1 MSKTNE
7 LEEIQKT
14 LQQIFLNNLTFFKQN
29 NKDLYEKLVTF
40 EKLNIENYSIEFIDN
55 RFELTD
61 IKNKITFYNKDPFV
75 DAVNR
80 VNNFEF
86 SNAFSLIKLEPYEK
100 RNHYENEINAYL
112 YLNEFINNFTNT
124 SVEINKF
131 VFIGTL
137 LGVHINDFHNKIN
150 AKSYLIIEPN
160 LEIFRLSMFMTDYT
174 SLAKS
179 SKLFFAIAENEF
191 NFQKIVDDFLEYQK
205 EYNNL
210 IHYELSNEINQS
222 IINKLSLQFTQSS
235 QMRYPFS
242 EYLISL
248 KRGYKYFSESENK
261 IINLS
266 KNYNFF
272 DNKKVLFLG
281 AGVSLAR
288 NIEWLYTNQNK
299 FVIVASSAV
308 LKHLQILDIIPDIII
323 LIDGQKDCM
332 LEQFDVKKSMYENS
346 TILCSIK
353 IDEDL
358 YEIIKG
364 SNVFF
369 MQNSLELFKDFGF
382 LSGVTVGDIGTDIL
396 LKLGAK
402 ELYLLGVDAS
412 IDSKTGKTHLG
423 THRSSRKINLNETS
437 NNEIDFQKNIIYV
450 KGNLQEKV
458 PTFIE
463 YTEMIEHLSHK
474 LQLLDK
480 NYKIYNLSNGA
491 YFKNTTPLEIK
502 NLYLEN
508 SEDINKP
515 ILKDFLQSSLRQIN
529 KQNFNNLDIKEIQ
542 KEQKILK
549 RLSLINNE
557 KDFLKNFNTL
567 QKNFP
572 SSIIIN
578 ILDKYFN
585 LILPY
590 YTFLKDKQ
598 LANKILATQLNKI
611 LNEFNCI
618 YDRISNKI

>member
-7 LEEIQKT
+7 LEEIQQT

-29 NKDLYEKLVTF
+29 NKNLYEKLVDF

-55 RFELTD
+55 RFELIN
-61 IKNKITFYNKDPFV
+61 IKNKTAFYNKDPFI
-75 DAVNR
+75 DAKNR
-80 VNNFEF
+80 INTFEF

-112 YLNEFINNFTNT
+112 YINDFINNFTNT
-124 SVEINKF
+124 STEINKF

-137 LGVHINDFHNKIN
+137 LGVHINDFHNSIN

-160 LEIFRLSMFMTDYT
+160 IEIFRLSMFMTDYT
-174 SLAKS
+174 TLAKS
-179 SKLFFAIAENEF
+179 SKLFFAIAEDEF
-191 NFQKIVDDFLEYQK
+191 NFQKIVNDFLEYQE

-210 IHYELSNEINQS
+210 IHYELSNETNRA
-222 IINKLSLQFTQSS
+222 IIDKLSLQFTQSS

-248 KRGYKYFSESENK
+248 KRGFKYFLESKNK
-261 IINLS
+261 VINLS
-266 KNYNFF
+266 KNYNFLEK
-272 DNKKVLFLG
+272 KKVLFLG

-308 LKHLQILDIIPDIII
+308 LKHLQILDIVPDIII

-332 LEQFDVKKSMYENS
+332 LDQFNIKKSMYENS

-358 YEIIKG
+358 YEIIKD

-369 MQNSLELFKDFGF
+369 MQNSLELFRNFGF

-396 LKLGAK
+396 LRLGAK

-412 IDSKTGKTHLG
+412 IDSKTGKTHIG
-423 THRSSRKINLNETS
+423 THRSSRKINLNNNS
-437 NNEIDFQKNIIYV
+437 NSINFQKNIIYV

-458 PTFIE
+458 PTIME

-480 NYKIYNLSNGA
+480 SYKIYNLSDGA
-491 YFKNTTPLEIK
+491 YFKNTTPLKIE
-502 NLYLEN
+502 NLPLEN
-508 SEDINKP
+508 SADIDK
-515 ILKDFLQSSLRQIN
+515 IMLKDFLLSSLKQIN
-529 KQNFNNLDIKEIQ
+529 KQHLNNLDLKEIQ
-542 KEQKILK
+542 KERKILK
-549 RLSLINNE
+549 KLSTFNNIEDFFTNFKNLE
-557 KDFLKNFNTL
+557 KTI
-567 QKNFP
+567 
-572 SSIIIN
+572 SYSIIIN
-578 ILDKYFN
+578 ILDTYFK

-590 YTFLKDKQ
+590 YTFLKNKQ
-598 LANKILATQLNKI
+598 DADEILSSQLNKI
-611 LNEFNCI
+611 LNDFNSI
-618 YDRISNKI
+618 YDKISNKI

>member
-7 LEEIQKT
+7 LEEIQQT

-29 NKDLYEKLVTF
+29 NKNLYEKLVDF

-55 RFELTD
+55 RFELIN
-61 IKNKITFYNKDPFV
+61 IKNKTAFYNKDPFI
-75 DAVNR
+75 DAKNR
-80 VNNFEF
+80 INTFEF

-112 YLNEFINNFTNT
+112 YINDFINNFANT
-124 SVEINKF
+124 STEINKF

-137 LGVHINDFHNKIN
+137 LGVHINDFHNSIN

-160 LEIFRLSMFMTDYT
+160 IEIFRLSMFMTDYT
-174 SLAKS
+174 TLAKS
-179 SKLFFAIAENEF
+179 AKLFFAIAENEF
-191 NFQKIVDDFLEYQK
+191 NFQKIVNDFLEYQE

-210 IHYELSNEINQS
+210 IHYELSDETNKI

-248 KRGYKYFSESENK
+248 KRGFKYFLESKNK

-266 KNYNFF
+266 KNYDFLEK
-272 DNKKVLFLG
+272 KKVLFLG

-308 LKHLQILDIIPDIII
+308 LKHLQILDIVPDIII

-332 LEQFDVKKSMYENS
+332 LDQFNIKKSMYENS

-358 YEIIKG
+358 YELIKD

-369 MQNSLELFKDFGF
+369 MQNSLELFRDFGF

-396 LKLGAK
+396 LRLGAK

-412 IDSKTGKTHLG
+412 IDSKTGKTHIG
-423 THRSSRKINLNETS
+423 THRSSRKINLNNNS
-437 NNEIDFQKNIIYV
+437 NSINFQNNIIYV
-450 KGNLQEKV
+450 KGNLQKTV
-458 PTFIE
+458 PTFME
-463 YTEMIEHLSHK
+463 YTEMIEHLSYK
-474 LQLLDK
+474 LQFLDK
-480 NYKIYNLSNGA
+480 SYNIYNLSDGA
-491 YFKNTTPLEIK
+491 YFRNTTPLKIE
-502 NLYLEN
+502 NLPLEN
-508 SEDINKP
+508 SENIDKSM
-515 ILKDFLQSSLRQIN
+515 LKDFLLSSLKQIN
-529 KQNFNNLDIKEIQ
+529 KQHLNNLDVKEIQ
-542 KEQKILK
+542 KERKILK
-549 RLSLINNE
+549 KLSSFNKIE
-557 KDFLKNFNTL
+557 DFLKNF
-567 QKNFP
+567 KNLEKTI
-572 SSIIIN
+572 SYSIIIN
-578 ILDKYFN
+578 ILDNYFK

-590 YTFLKDKQ
+590 YTFLKNKQ
-598 LANKILATQLNKI
+598 NANEILTSQLNKI
-611 LNEFNCI
+611 LNDFNSI
-618 YDRISNKI
+618 YDKISNKI

>member
-7 LEEIQKT
+7 LEEIQQT
-14 LQQIFLNNLTFFKQN
+14 LQQIFVNNLTFFKQN
-29 NKDLYEKLVTF
+29 NKNLYEKLVTF

-55 RFELTD
+55 RFELID
-61 IKNKITFYNKDPFV
+61 IKNKTSFYNKDPFV
-75 DAVNR
+75 DAENR

-112 YLNEFINNFTNT
+112 YINDFINNFANT
-124 SVEINKF
+124 STEINKF
-131 VFIGTL
+131 IFIGTL

-160 LEIFRLSMFMTDYT
+160 IEIFRLSMFMTDYT
-174 SLAKS
+174 TLAKS
-179 SKLFFAIAENEF
+179 SKLFFAISENES
-191 NFQKIVDDFLEYQK
+191 NFQEIVNDFLEYHE

-210 IHYELSNEINQS
+210 IHYELSNEINRV
-222 IINKLSLQFTQSS
+222 IIDKLSLQFTQSS

-242 EYLISL
+242 EYILSL
-248 KRGYKYFSESENK
+248 KRGFKYFIESENK

-266 KNYNFF
+266 KNYDFLE
-272 DNKKVLFLG
+272 NKKVLFLG

-299 FVIVASSAV
+299 FIIVASSAV
-308 LKHLQILDIIPDIII
+308 LKHLQILDIVPDIIL

-332 LEQFDVKKSMYENS
+332 LDQFDIKKSMYENS
-346 TILCSIK
+346 AILCSIK

-358 YEIIKG
+358 YELIKG
-364 SNVFF
+364 ENVFF

-382 LSGVTVGDIGTDIL
+382 LTGITVGDIGTDIL
-396 LKLGAK
+396 LRLGAK

-412 IDSKTGKTHLG
+412 LDSKTGKTHIG
-423 THRSSRKINLNETS
+423 THRSSRKINLNSSS
-437 NNEIDFQKNIIYV
+437 NSINFQNNIIYV
-450 KGNLQEKV
+450 KGNLQETV
-458 PTFIE
+458 PTFME

-480 NYKIYNLSNGA
+480 SYKIYNLSDGA

-502 NLYLEN
+502 NLLLGN
-508 SEDINKP
+508 SENIDKSM
-515 ILKDFLQSSLRQIN
+515 LKDFLLNSLKKIN
-529 KQNFNNLDIKEIQ
+529 KQHLNSLDIKEIQ
-542 KEQKILK
+542 KERKILK
-549 RLSLINNE
+549 KLSSFKNE
-557 KDFLKNFNTL
+557 KDFIKDFKTL

-578 ILDKYFN
+578 ILDKYFK

-590 YTFLKDKQ
+590 YTFLKDKPD
-598 LANKILATQLNKI
+598 ANQILRTQVNKI
-611 LNEFNCI
+611 LNDFNGI

>member
-7 LEEIQKT
+7 LEEIQQT

-29 NKDLYEKLVTF
+29 NKNLYEKLVAF

-55 RFELTD
+55 RFELID
-61 IKNKITFYNKDPFV
+61 IKNKTAFYNKDPFV

-80 VNNFEF
+80 INNFEF
-86 SNAFSLIKLEPYEK
+86 SNAFSLIKLKPYEK
-100 RNHYENEINAYL
+100 INHYENEINAYL
-112 YLNEFINNFTNT
+112 YINDFINNFTNT
-124 SVEINKF
+124 STEINKF

-137 LGVHINDFHNKIN
+137 LGVHINDFHNSIN

-160 LEIFRLSMFMTDYT
+160 IEIFRLSMFMTDYT

-191 NFQKIVDDFLEYQK
+191 NFQKIVNDFLEYQE

-210 IHYELSNEINQS
+210 IHYELSDEINRA
-222 IINKLSLQFTQSS
+222 IIDKLSLQFTQSS

-242 EYLISL
+242 EYFISL
-248 KRGYKYFSESENK
+248 KRGFKYFLESKNK

-266 KNYNFF
+266 KNYDFLE
-272 DNKKVLFLG
+272 NKKVLFLG

-308 LKHLQILDIIPDIII
+308 LKHLQILDIVPDIII

-332 LEQFDVKKSMYENS
+332 LDQFNIKKSMYENS

-358 YEIIKG
+358 YEIIKD

-369 MQNSLELFKDFGF
+369 MQNSLELFRNFGF
-382 LSGVTVGDIGTDIL
+382 LSGVTVGDIGTDL
-396 LKLGAK
+396 LLRLGAK

-412 IDSKTGKTHLG
+412 LDSKTGKTHIG
-423 THRSSRKINLNETS
+423 THRSSRKINLNNSS
-437 NNEIDFQKNIIYV
+437 NNSINFQNNIIYV

-458 PTFIE
+458 PTFME

-480 NYKIYNLSNGA
+480 SYKIYNLSDGA
-491 YFKNTTPLEIK
+491 YFKNTTPLEIE
-502 NLYLEN
+502 NLLLEN
-508 SEDINKP
+508 SEDIDK
-515 ILKDFLQSSLRQIN
+515 ITLKDFLLSSLKQIN
-529 KQNFNNLDIKEIQ
+529 KQQINSLDIKEIQ
-542 KEQKILK
+542 KERKILK
-549 RLSLINNE
+549 KLSSFNNIEDFFTNFKNLE
-557 KDFLKNFNTL
+557 KTI
-567 QKNFP
+567 
-572 SSIIIN
+572 SYSIVIN
-578 ILDKYFN
+578 ILDTYFK

-590 YTFLKDKQ
+590 YTFLKNKQ
-598 LANKILATQLNKI
+598 DANEILSSQLNKI
-611 LNEFNCI
+611 LNDFNSI
-618 YDRISNKI
+618 YDKISNKI

>member
-7 LEEIQKT
+7 LEEIQQT
-14 LQQIFLNNLTFFKQN
+14 LQQIFLNNLTFFKQH
-29 NKDLYEKLVTF
+29 NKDLYEKLLTF

-55 RFELTD
+55 RFELID
-61 IKNKITFYNKDPFV
+61 IKNKTAFYNKDPFI
-75 DAVNR
+75 DAINR
-80 VNNFEF
+80 VNDFEF

-112 YLNEFINNFTNT
+112 YINDFIKNFTET
-124 SVEINKF
+124 STEINKF
-131 VFIGTL
+131 IFIGTL
-137 LGVHINDFHNKIN
+137 LGVHINDLHNKIN

-174 SLAKS
+174 TLAKS
-179 SKLFFAIAENEF
+179 SKLFFVIAEDEF
-191 NFQKIVDDFLEYQK
+191 NFQKTVDDFLEYQE

-210 IHYELSNEINQS
+210 IHYELSDETNRA
-222 IINKLSLQFTQSS
+222 IIDKLSLQFTQSS

-242 EYLISL
+242 EYLLSL
-248 KRGYKYFSESENK
+248 KRGYNYFFESKNK

-266 KNYNFF
+266 KNYDFLE
-272 DNKKVLFLG
+272 NKKVLFLG

-332 LEQFDVKKSMYENS
+332 LDQFNVKKSMYENS

-358 YEIIKG
+358 YEIIKN

-369 MQNSLELFKDFGF
+369 MQNSLELFRDFGF

-396 LKLGAK
+396 LRLGAK

-412 IDSKTGKTHLG
+412 IDSKTGKTHIG
-423 THRSSRKINLNETS
+423 THRSSRKINLNNNS
-437 NNEIDFQKNIIYV
+437 NSINFQNNIIYV
-450 KGNLQEKV
+450 KGNLQKTV
-458 PTFIE
+458 PTFME

-474 LQLLDK
+474 LELLDK
-480 NYKIYNLSNGA
+480 RFKIYNLSDGA
-491 YFKNTTPLEIK
+491 YFKNTTPLEIA
-502 NLYLEN
+502 NLLLEN
-508 SEDINKP
+508 SENIDKSM
-515 ILKDFLQSSLRQIN
+515 LKDFLFSSLKQIS
-529 KQNFNNLDIKEIQ
+529 KQHLNNLDAKEIQ
-542 KEQKILK
+542 KERKILK
-549 RLSLINNE
+549 KLSSFNKIE
-557 KDFLKNFNTL
+557 DFLKNF
-567 QKNFP
+567 KNIEKTI
-572 SSIIIN
+572 SYSIVIN
-578 ILDKYFN
+578 ILDNYFK

-590 YTFLKDKQ
+590 YTFLKNKQ
-598 LANKILATQLNKI
+598 DANEILTSQLNKI
-611 LNEFNCI
+611 LNDFNSI
-618 YDRISNKI
+618 YDKINNKI

>member
-7 LEEIQKT
+7 LEEIQQT

-29 NKDLYEKLVTF
+29 NKDLYEKLVAF

-55 RFELTD
+55 RFELLD
-61 IKNKITFYNKDPFV
+61 IKNKTTFYNIDPFV
-75 DAVNR
+75 DAINR

-112 YLNEFINNFTNT
+112 YINDFINKFTET
-124 SVEINKF
+124 STEINKF

-137 LGVHINDFHNKIN
+137 LGVHINDFHNSIN

-160 LEIFRLSMFMTDYT
+160 IEIFRLSMFMTDYT
-174 SLAKS
+174 TLAKS

-191 NFQKIVDDFLEYQK
+191 NFQKTVDDFLEYQE

-210 IHYELSNEINQS
+210 IHYELSDETNRA
-222 IINKLSLQFTQSS
+222 IIDKLSLQFTQSS

-248 KRGYKYFSESENK
+248 KRGFKYFIESKNK

-266 KNYNFF
+266 KNYDFLE
-272 DNKKVLFLG
+272 NKKVLFLG
-281 AGVSLAR
+281 AGVSLAK

-332 LEQFDVKKSMYENS
+332 LDQFNVKKSMYENS

-358 YEIIKG
+358 YEIIKD

-382 LSGVTVGDIGTDIL
+382 LSGITVGDIGTDIL
-396 LKLGAK
+396 LRLGAK

-412 IDSKTGKTHLG
+412 LDPKTGKTHLG
-423 THRSSRKINLNETS
+423 THRSSRKINLNNTS
-437 NNEIDFQKNIIYV
+437 TNNVNFQNNIIYV

-480 NYKIYNLSNGA
+480 SYKIYNLSDGA
-491 YFKNTTPLEIK
+491 YFKNTTPLEIR
-502 NLYLEN
+502 NLHLEN
-508 SEDINKP
+508 NKDINKL
-515 ILKDFLQSSLRQIN
+515 ILKDFLVNSLKQIN
-529 KQNFNNLDIKEIQ
+529 KQRLNNLDIKEIQ

-549 RLSLINNE
+549 KLSSFRDE
-557 KDFLKNFNTL
+557 KDFIKNFNIL

-572 SSIIIN
+572 FSIIIN
-578 ILDKYFN
+578 ILDKYFK

-590 YTFLKDKQ
+590 YTFLKNKQ
-598 LANKILATQLNKI
+598 DANQILTTQLNKI
-611 LNEFNCI
+611 LNDFNSI
-618 YDRISNKI
+618 YDKINNKI

>member
-7 LEEIQKT
+7 LEEIQQT
-14 LQQIFLNNLTFFKQN
+14 LQQIFLNNLNFLKQN
-29 NKDLYEKLVTF
+29 NKNLYEKLVDF

-55 RFELTD
+55 RFELLD
-61 IKNKITFYNKDPFV
+61 IKNKSAFYNKDPFI
-75 DAVNR
+75 DAKNR
-80 VNNFEF
+80 INTFEF

-112 YLNEFINNFTNT
+112 YINDFINNFANT
-124 SVEINKF
+124 STEINKF

-137 LGVHINDFHNKIN
+137 LGVHINDFHNSIN

-160 LEIFRLSMFMTDYT
+160 IEIFRLSMFMTDYT
-174 SLAKS
+174 TLAKS

-191 NFQKIVDDFLEYQK
+191 NFQKIVNDFLEYK
-205 EYNNL
+205 EEFNNL
-210 IHYELSNEINQS
+210 IHYELGDESNRA
-222 IINKLSLQFTQSS
+222 IIDRLSLQFTQSS

-248 KRGYKYFSESENK
+248 KRGFKYFLESKNK

-266 KNYNFF
+266 KNYDFLEK
-272 DNKKVLFLG
+272 KKVLFLG

-308 LKHLQILDIIPDIII
+308 LKHLQILDIVPDIII
-323 LIDGQKDCM
+323 LIDGQKNCM
-332 LEQFDVKKSMYENS
+332 LDQFNIKKSMYENS

-358 YEIIKG
+358 YEIIKD

-369 MQNSLELFKDFGF
+369 MQNSLELFRDFGF

-396 LKLGAK
+396 LRLGAK

-412 IDSKTGKTHLG
+412 LDSKTGKTHIG
-423 THRSSRKINLNETS
+423 THRSSRKINLNNNS
-437 NNEIDFQKNIIYV
+437 NSINFQNNIIYV

-458 PTFIE
+458 PTFME

-480 NYKIYNLSNGA
+480 SYKIYNLSDGA
-491 YFKNTTPLEIK
+491 YFKNTTPLEIE
-502 NLYLEN
+502 NLPLEN
-508 SEDINKP
+508 SENIDKSMV
-515 ILKDFLQSSLRQIN
+515 KDFLLSSLKQIN
-529 KQNFNNLDIKEIQ
+529 KQQLNTLDIKEIQ
-542 KEQKILK
+542 KERKILK
-549 RLSLINNE
+549 KLSLFNNIEDFFTNFKNLE
-557 KDFLKNFNTL
+557 KTI
-567 QKNFP
+567 
-572 SSIIIN
+572 SYSIVIN
-578 ILDKYFN
+578 ILDTYFK

-590 YTFLKDKQ
+590 YTFLKNKPG
-598 LANKILATQLNKI
+598 ANEILSAQLNKI
-611 LNEFNCI
+611 LNDFNSI
-618 YDRISNKI
+618 YDKISNKI

>member
-7 LEEIQKT
+7 LEEIQQT

-29 NKDLYEKLVTF
+29 NKNLYEKLVAF

-55 RFELTD
+55 RFELIN
-61 IKNKITFYNKDPFV
+61 IKNKTAFYNKDPFI
-75 DAVNR
+75 DAKNR

-112 YLNEFINNFTNT
+112 YINDFINNFANT
-124 SVEINKF
+124 SIEINKF

-137 LGVHINDFHNKIN
+137 LGVHINDFHDSIN

-160 LEIFRLSMFMTDYT
+160 IEIFRLSMFMTDYT
-174 SLAKS
+174 TLAKS
-179 SKLFFAIAENEF
+179 AKLFFAIAENEF
-191 NFQKIVDDFLEYQK
+191 NFQKIVNDFLEYQE

-210 IHYELSNEINQS
+210 IHYELSDETNK
-222 IINKLSLQFTQSS
+222 IIIDKLSLQFTQSS

-248 KRGYKYFSESENK
+248 KRGFKYFLESKNK

-266 KNYNFF
+266 KNYDFLEK
-272 DNKKVLFLG
+272 KKVLFLG

-308 LKHLQILDIIPDIII
+308 LKHLQILDIVPDIII

-332 LEQFDVKKSMYENS
+332 LDQFNIKKSMYENS

-358 YEIIKG
+358 YEIIKD

-369 MQNSLELFKDFGF
+369 MQNSLELFRDFGF
-382 LSGVTVGDIGTDIL
+382 LSGVTVGDIGTDL
-396 LKLGAK
+396 LLRLGAK

-412 IDSKTGKTHLG
+412 LDSKTGKTHIG
-423 THRSSRKINLNETS
+423 THRSSRKINLNNNS
-437 NNEIDFQKNIIYV
+437 NSINFQNNIIYV

-458 PTFIE
+458 PTFME

-480 NYKIYNLSNGA
+480 SYNIYNLSDGA

-502 NLYLEN
+502 NLPLEN
-508 SEDINKP
+508 SADIDK
-515 ILKDFLQSSLRQIN
+515 IMLKDFLLSSLKQIN
-529 KQNFNNLDIKEIQ
+529 KQQLNTLDIKEIQ
-542 KEQKILK
+542 KERKILK
-549 RLSLINNE
+549 KLSSFNKIEDFFTNFKNLE
-557 KDFLKNFNTL
+557 KTI
-567 QKNFP
+567 
-572 SSIIIN
+572 SYSIVIN
-578 ILDKYFN
+578 ILDNYFK

-590 YTFLKDKQ
+590 YTFLKNKPG
-598 LANKILATQLNKI
+598 ANEILSAQLNKI
-611 LNEFNCI
+611 LNDFNSI
-618 YDRISNKI
+618 YDKISNKI

>member
-7 LEEIQKT
+7 LEEIQQT

-29 NKDLYEKLVTF
+29 NKDLYEKLVAF

-55 RFELTD
+55 RFELID
-61 IKNKITFYNKDPFV
+61 IKNKTSFYNKDPFV
-75 DAVNR
+75 DAKDR

-112 YLNEFINNFTNT
+112 YINDFINNFTNT
-124 SVEINKF
+124 STEINKF

-137 LGVHINDFHNKIN
+137 LGVHINDFHNSIN

-174 SLAKS
+174 TLAKS
-179 SKLFFAIAENEF
+179 SKLFFTIAEDEF
-191 NFQKIVDDFLEYQK
+191 NFQKIVNNFLEHQE

-210 IHYELSNEINQS
+210 IHYELSDETNRA
-222 IINKLSLQFTQSS
+222 IIDKLSLQFTQSS

-248 KRGYKYFSESENK
+248 KRGFKYFIESENK

-266 KNYNFF
+266 KNYDFLEK
-272 DNKKVLFLG
+272 KKVLFLG

-308 LKHLQILDIIPDIII
+308 LKHLQILDIVPDIII

-332 LEQFDVKKSMYENS
+332 LDQFNIKKSMYENS

-353 IDEDL
+353 IDENL
-358 YEIIKG
+358 YEIIKD

-369 MQNSLELFKDFGF
+369 MQNSLELFRNFGF
-382 LSGVTVGDIGTDIL
+382 LSGVTVGDIGTDL
-396 LKLGAK
+396 LLRLGAK

-412 IDSKTGKTHLG
+412 FDSKTGKTHIG
-423 THRSSRKINLNETS
+423 THRSSRKINLNSSS
-437 NNEIDFQKNIIYV
+437 NSINFQNNIIYV

-458 PTFIE
+458 PTFME

-480 NYKIYNLSNGA
+480 SYKIYNLSDGA
-491 YFKNTTPLEIK
+491 YFKNTTSLEIK
-502 NLYLEN
+502 NLPLEN
-508 SEDINKP
+508 SADIDK
-515 ILKDFLQSSLRQIN
+515 IMLKDFLLSSLKKIN
-529 KQNFNNLDIKEIQ
+529 KQQLNSLDIKEIQ
-542 KEQKILK
+542 KERKILK
-549 RLSLINNE
+549 KLSSFNNIEDFFTNFKNLE
-557 KDFLKNFNTL
+557 KTI
-567 QKNFP
+567 
-572 SSIIIN
+572 SYSIIIN
-578 ILDKYFN
+578 ILDTYFK

-590 YTFLKDKQ
+590 YTFLKNKQ
-598 LANKILATQLNKI
+598 DANEILSSQLNKI
-611 LNEFNCI
+611 LNDFNSI
-618 YDRISNKI
+618 YDKISNKI

>member
-7 LEEIQKT
+7 LEEIQQT
-14 LQQIFLNNLTFFKQN
+14 LQQIFLNNLTFFKQHYKN
-29 NKDLYEKLVTF
+29 LYEKLVVF

-55 RFELTD
+55 RFELID
-61 IKNKITFYNKDPFV
+61 IKSKTAFYNKDPFV
-75 DAVNR
+75 DAKNR

-112 YLNEFINNFTNT
+112 YINDFIKEFTNT
-124 SVEINKF
+124 STEINKF

-137 LGVHINDFHNKIN
+137 LGVHINDFHNSIN
-150 AKSYLIIEPN
+150 AKSYLIIETN
-160 LEIFRLSMFMTDYT
+160 IEIFRLSMFMTDYT
-174 SLAKS
+174 TLAKS
-179 SKLFFAIAENEF
+179 SKLFFAIAEDEF
-191 NFQKIVDDFLEYQK
+191 NFQKIVNDFLEYQE

-210 IHYELSNEINQS
+210 IHYELSDETNRA
-222 IINKLSLQFTQSS
+222 IIDKLSLQFTQSS

-248 KRGYKYFSESENK
+248 KRGFKYFIESKNK

-266 KNYNFF
+266 KNYDFLEK
-272 DNKKVLFLG
+272 KKVLFLG

-308 LKHLQILDIIPDIII
+308 LKHLQILDIVPDIII

-332 LEQFDVKKSMYENS
+332 LDQFNIKKSMYEHS

-358 YEIIKG
+358 YELIKD

-369 MQNSLELFKDFGF
+369 MQNSLELFRNFGF
-382 LSGVTVGDIGTDIL
+382 LSGVTVGDIGTDL
-396 LKLGAK
+396 LLRLGAK

-412 IDSKTGKTHLG
+412 LDSKTGKTHIG
-423 THRSSRKINLNETS
+423 THRSSRKINLNNSS
-437 NNEIDFQKNIIYV
+437 NSINFQKNIIYV

-458 PTFIE
+458 PTFME

-474 LQLLDK
+474 LELLDK
-480 NYKIYNLSNGA
+480 SYKVYNLSDGA
-491 YFKNTTPLEIK
+491 YFKNTTPLKIK

-508 SEDINKP
+508 DEEINKHT
-515 ILKDFLQSSLRQIN
+515 LKDFLLNSLRQIN
-529 KQNFNNLDIKEIQ
+529 KQHLNNLDIKEIQ

-549 RLSLINNE
+549 RLSLFNNE
-557 KDFLKNFNTL
+557 KDFLKNFKKL
-567 QKNFP
+567 QKDFP
-572 SSIIIN
+572 ASIIIN
-578 ILDKYFN
+578 ILDKYFK

-598 LANKILATQLNKI
+598 LANQILRTQLNKI
-611 LNEFNCI
+611 LNDFNTI

>member
-7 LEEIQKT
+7 LEEIQQT

-29 NKDLYEKLVTF
+29 NKDLYEKLVAF

-55 RFELTD
+55 RFELID
-61 IKNKITFYNKDPFV
+61 IKNKTSFYNKDPFV
-75 DAVNR
+75 DAKDR

-112 YLNEFINNFTNT
+112 YINDFINNFTNT
-124 SVEINKF
+124 STEINKF

-137 LGVHINDFHNKIN
+137 LGVHINDFHNSIN

-174 SLAKS
+174 TLAKS
-179 SKLFFAIAENEF
+179 SKLFFTIAEDEF
-191 NFQKIVDDFLEYQK
+191 NFQKIVNDFLEYQE

-210 IHYELSNEINQS
+210 IHYELSDEIYRA
-222 IINKLSLQFTQSS
+222 IIDKLSLQFTQSS

-248 KRGYKYFSESENK
+248 KRGFKYFLESENK

-266 KNYNFF
+266 KNYDFLEK
-272 DNKKVLFLG
+272 KKVLFLG

-308 LKHLQILDIIPDIII
+308 LKHLQILDIVPDIII

-332 LEQFDVKKSMYENS
+332 LDQFNIKKSMYENS

-353 IDEDL
+353 IDENL
-358 YEIIKG
+358 YEIIKD

-369 MQNSLELFKDFGF
+369 MQNSLELFRNFGF
-382 LSGVTVGDIGTDIL
+382 LSGVTVGDIGTDL
-396 LKLGAK
+396 LLRLGAK

-412 IDSKTGKTHLG
+412 FDSKTGKTHIG
-423 THRSSRKINLNETS
+423 THRSSRKINLNSSS
-437 NNEIDFQKNIIYV
+437 NSINFQNNIIYV

-458 PTFIE
+458 PTFME

-480 NYKIYNLSNGA
+480 SYKIYNLSDGA
-491 YFKNTTPLEIK
+491 YFKNTTSLEIK
-502 NLYLEN
+502 NLPLEN
-508 SEDINKP
+508 SADIDK
-515 ILKDFLQSSLRQIN
+515 IMLKDFLLSSLKKIN
-529 KQNFNNLDIKEIQ
+529 KQQLNSLDIKEIQ
-542 KEQKILK
+542 KERKILK
-549 RLSLINNE
+549 KLSSFNNIEDFFTNFKNLE
-557 KDFLKNFNTL
+557 KTI
-567 QKNFP
+567 
-572 SSIIIN
+572 SYSIIIN
-578 ILDKYFN
+578 ILDTYFK

-590 YTFLKDKQ
+590 YTFLKNKQ
-598 LANKILATQLNKI
+598 DANEILSSQLNKI
-611 LNEFNCI
+611 LNDFNSI
-618 YDRISNKI
+618 YDKISNKI

>member
-7 LEEIQKT
+7 LEEIQQT

-29 NKDLYEKLVTF
+29 NKDLYEKLVAF

-55 RFELTD
+55 RFELIN
-61 IKNKITFYNKDPFV
+61 IKNKTAFYNKDPFV

-86 SNAFSLIKLEPYEK
+86 SNAFSLIKLEPYIK

-112 YLNEFINNFTNT
+112 CINDFINNFTNT
-124 SVEINKF
+124 STEINKF

-137 LGVHINDFHNKIN
+137 LGVHINDFHNSIN

-174 SLAKS
+174 TLAKS
-179 SKLFFAIAENEF
+179 SKLFFVIAEDEF
-191 NFQKIVDDFLEYQK
+191 NFQKIVNDFLEYQE

-210 IHYELSNEINQS
+210 IHYELSDEINRA
-222 IINKLSLQFTQSS
+222 IIDKLSLQFTQSS

-248 KRGYKYFSESENK
+248 KRGFKYFIESKNK
-261 IINLS
+261 VINLS
-266 KNYNFF
+266 KNYNFLEK
-272 DNKKVLFLG
+272 KKVLFLG

-308 LKHLQILDIIPDIII
+308 LKHLQILDIVPDIII

-332 LEQFDVKKSMYENS
+332 LDQFNIKKSMYENS

-358 YEIIKG
+358 YEIIKN

-369 MQNSLELFKDFGF
+369 MQNSLELFRNFGF
-382 LSGVTVGDIGTDIL
+382 LSGVTVGDIGTDL
-396 LKLGAK
+396 LLRLGAK

-412 IDSKTGKTHLG
+412 LDSKTGKTHIG
-423 THRSSRKINLNETS
+423 THRSSRKINLNNSS
-437 NNEIDFQKNIIYV
+437 NSINFQNNIIYV

-458 PTFIE
+458 PTFME
-463 YTEMIEHLSHK
+463 YTEMIEHLNHK

-480 NYKIYNLSNGA
+480 SYKIYNLSDGA
-491 YFKNTTPLEIK
+491 YFKNITPLKIE
-502 NLYLEN
+502 NLLLEN
-508 SEDINKP
+508 SADIDK
-515 ILKDFLQSSLRQIN
+515 IMLKDFLLSSLKQIN
-529 KQNFNNLDIKEIQ
+529 KQQLNSLDIKEIQ
-542 KEQKILK
+542 KERKILK
-549 RLSLINNE
+549 KLSSFNHIEDFFTNFKNLE
-557 KDFLKNFNTL
+557 KTI
-567 QKNFP
+567 
-572 SSIIIN
+572 SYSIVIN
-578 ILDKYFN
+578 ILDNYFK

-590 YTFLKDKQ
+590 YTFLKNKQ
-598 LANKILATQLNKI
+598 DANEILTSQLNKI
-611 LNEFNCI
+611 LNDFNSI
-618 YDRISNKI
+618 YDKINNKI

>member
-7 LEEIQKT
+7 LEEIQQT

-29 NKDLYEKLVTF
+29 NKDLYEKLVAF

-55 RFELTD
+55 RFELID
-61 IKNKITFYNKDPFV
+61 IKNKTSFYNKDPFV
-75 DAVNR
+75 DAKDR

-112 YLNEFINNFTNT
+112 YINDFINNFTNT
-124 SVEINKF
+124 STEINKF

-137 LGVHINDFHNKIN
+137 LGVHINDFHNSIN

-174 SLAKS
+174 TLAKS
-179 SKLFFAIAENEF
+179 SKLFFTIAEDEF
-191 NFQKIVDDFLEYQK
+191 NFQKIVNDFLEYQE

-210 IHYELSNEINQS
+210 IHYELSDEIYRA
-222 IINKLSLQFTQSS
+222 IIDKLSLQFTQSS

-248 KRGYKYFSESENK
+248 KRGFKYFLESENK

-266 KNYNFF
+266 KNYDFLEK
-272 DNKKVLFLG
+272 KKVLFLG

-308 LKHLQILDIIPDIII
+308 LKHLQILDIVPDIII

-332 LEQFDVKKSMYENS
+332 LDQFNIKKSMYENS

-358 YEIIKG
+358 YEIIKN

-369 MQNSLELFKDFGF
+369 MQNSLELFRNFGF
-382 LSGVTVGDIGTDIL
+382 LSGVTVGDIGTDL
-396 LKLGAK
+396 LLRLGAK

-412 IDSKTGKTHLG
+412 LDSKTGKTHIG
-423 THRSSRKINLNETS
+423 THRSSRKINLNNSS
-437 NNEIDFQKNIIYV
+437 NSINFQNNIIYV

-458 PTFIE
+458 PTFME
-463 YTEMIEHLSHK
+463 YTEMIEHLNHK

-480 NYKIYNLSNGA
+480 SYKIYNLSDGA
-491 YFKNTTPLEIK
+491 YFKNITPLKIE
-502 NLYLEN
+502 NLLLEN
-508 SEDINKP
+508 SADIDK
-515 ILKDFLQSSLRQIN
+515 IMLKDFLLSSLKQIN
-529 KQNFNNLDIKEIQ
+529 KQQLNSLDIKEIQ
-542 KEQKILK
+542 KERKILK
-549 RLSLINNE
+549 KLSSFNHIEDFFTNFKNLE
-557 KDFLKNFNTL
+557 KTI
-567 QKNFP
+567 
-572 SSIIIN
+572 SYSIVIN
-578 ILDKYFN
+578 ILDNYFK

-590 YTFLKDKQ
+590 YTFLKNKQ
-598 LANKILATQLNKI
+598 DANEILTSQLNKI
-611 LNEFNCI
+611 LNDFNSI
-618 YDRISNKI
+618 YDKINNKI

>member
-7 LEEIQKT
+7 LEEIQQT

-29 NKDLYEKLVTF
+29 NKDLYEKLLTF

-55 RFELTD
+55 RFELVD
-61 IKNKITFYNKDPFV
+61 IKNKTAFYNIDPFV
-75 DAVNR
+75 DAINR

-112 YLNEFINNFTNT
+112 YINDFINKFTET
-124 SVEINKF
+124 STEINKF

-137 LGVHINDFHNKIN
+137 LGVHINDFHNSIN

-160 LEIFRLSMFMTDYT
+160 IEIFRLSMFMTDYT
-174 SLAKS
+174 TLAKS
-179 SKLFFAIAENEF
+179 SKLFFVIAEDEF
-191 NFQKIVDDFLEYQK
+191 NFQKTVDDFLEYQE

-210 IHYELSNEINQS
+210 IHYELSDETNRA
-222 IINKLSLQFTQSS
+222 IIDKLSLQFTQSS

-242 EYLISL
+242 EYLLSL
-248 KRGYKYFSESENK
+248 KRGYNYFFESKNK

-266 KNYNFF
+266 KNYDFLE
-272 DNKKVLFLG
+272 NKKVLFLG

-332 LEQFDVKKSMYENS
+332 LDQFNVKKSMYENS

-358 YEIIKG
+358 YEIIKN

-369 MQNSLELFKDFGF
+369 MQNSLELFRDFGF

-396 LKLGAK
+396 LRLGAK

-412 IDSKTGKTHLG
+412 IDSKTGKTHIG
-423 THRSSRKINLNETS
+423 THRSSRKINLNNNS
-437 NNEIDFQKNIIYV
+437 NSINFQNNIIYV
-450 KGNLQEKV
+450 KGNLQKTV
-458 PTFIE
+458 PTFME

-474 LQLLDK
+474 LELLDK
-480 NYKIYNLSNGA
+480 RFKIYNLSDGA
-491 YFKNTTPLEIK
+491 YFKNTTPLEIA
-502 NLYLEN
+502 NLLLEN
-508 SEDINKP
+508 SENIDKSM
-515 ILKDFLQSSLRQIN
+515 LKDFLFSSLKQIS
-529 KQNFNNLDIKEIQ
+529 KQHLNNLDAKEIQ
-542 KEQKILK
+542 KERKILK
-549 RLSLINNE
+549 KLSSFNKIE
-557 KDFLKNFNTL
+557 DFLKNF
-567 QKNFP
+567 KNIEKTI
-572 SSIIIN
+572 SYSIVIN
-578 ILDKYFN
+578 ILDNYFK

-590 YTFLKDKQ
+590 YTFLKNKQ
-598 LANKILATQLNKI
+598 DANEILTSQLNKI
-611 LNEFNCI
+611 LNDFNSI
-618 YDRISNKI
+618 YDKINNKI

>member
-7 LEEIQKT
+7 LEEIQQT
-14 LQQIFLNNLTFFKQN
+14 LQQIFWANLTFFEQN
-29 NKDLYEKLVTF
+29 HKNIYEKIIAF
-40 EKLNIENYSIEFIDN
+40 EKLNIDNFSIEFIDN
-55 RFELTD
+55 RFDLID
-61 IKNKITFYNKDPFV
+61 IKNKITFYNKDPFL
-75 DAVNR
+75 DAINR
-80 VNNFEF
+80 INDFEF

-112 YLNEFINNFTNT
+112 YLNDFINNFVNT
-124 SVEINKF
+124 STEINKF
-131 VFIGTL
+131 IFIGTL
-137 LGVHINDFHNKIN
+137 LGVHINDFHDSIN

-160 LEIFRLSMFMTDYT
+160 IEIFRLSMFMTDYT
-174 SLAKS
+174 TLTKS
-179 SKLFFAIAENEF
+179 AKLFFAIAENEF
-191 NFQKIVDDFLEYQK
+191 NFQKIVDDFLEYQE

-210 IHYELSNEINQS
+210 IHYELSNETNQS

-242 EYLISL
+242 EYVLSL
-248 KRGYKYFSESENK
+248 KRGYKYFIESKNK

-266 KNYNFF
+266 KSYNFLE
-272 DNKKVLFLG
+272 NKKVLFLG

-308 LKHLQILDIIPDIII
+308 LKHLQILDIVPDIII

-332 LEQFDVKKSMYENS
+332 LEQFDIKKSMYENS

-353 IDEDL
+353 LDEDL
-358 YEIIKG
+358 YEIIKK

-396 LKLGAK
+396 LRLGAK

-412 IDSKTGKTHLG
+412 LDSKTGKTHLG
-423 THRSSRKINLNETS
+423 THRSSRKINLNEAFNS
-437 NNEIDFQKNIIYV
+437 EINFQKNIIYV

-463 YTEMIEHLSHK
+463 YTEMIEHLNDK
-474 LQLLDK
+474 LQILDK
-480 NYKIYNLSNGA
+480 SYKIYNLSNGA
-491 YFKNTTPLEIK
+491 YFKNTTPLEIN
-502 NLYLEN
+502 NLQIE
-508 SEDINKP
+508 SCEDINK
-515 ILKDFLQSSLRQIN
+515 IMLKDFLLSSLNQIN
-529 KQNFNNLDIKEIQ
+529 KQHLNNLDIKEIQ

-549 RLSLINNE
+549 KMSSFNNE
-557 KDFLKNFNTL
+557 KDFLKSFRTL
-567 QKNFP
+567 QKKFP

-578 ILDKYFN
+578 ILDKYFK

-590 YTFLKDKQ
+590 YTFLKNKQ
-598 LANKILATQLNKI
+598 DANQILSSQVNKI
-611 LNEFNCI
+611 LNDFNCI
-618 YDRISNKI
+618 YDRITNKI